1 MHSACH
7 WDHLSARETVC
18 QTRVTQ
24 GVGRGG
30 GCHRQQMM
38 ERVCWLLGSPLFVAL
53 CVAGLR
59 EAFDLRCLA
68 VDRGWVVGG
77 EMAASVAVEGCLRLR
92 LYLRQCRTKQVVWCC
107 GADWDGWVDGW
118 VSTSMQAVSFV
129 LGCLSCLWVI
139 CIRGCLCCDMSW
151 QCFTSS
157 SYVHIH
163 TFICYPECFTAI
175 QGLCRHAKQCVKRG

>member
-1 MHSACH
+1 M
-7 WDHLSARETVC
+7 
-18 QTRVTQ
+18 
-24 GVGRGG
+24 
-30 GCHRQQMM
+30 GC
-38 ERVCWLLGSPLFVAL
+38 
-53 CVAGLR
+53 
-59 EAFDLRCLA
+59 
-68 VDRGWVVGG
+68 GG

-163 TFICYPECFTAI
+163 TFICHTECFTLQCHWDLMQQDTCHHHMVWDDSLLPTEPTQHLSASIAI
-175 QGLCRHAKQCVKRG
+175 TPCTPLEINILC